1 MSSNSMSLLDRL
13 YIKAFV
19 VELWNN
25 LREKLQRLKW
35 QSKRG
40 FGRANQQIINNYF
53 QQNEVAKLQI
63 GAGTNL
69 REGWL
74 NTNYFPW
81 QKNVLHLNAA
91 QPFPFADHSFDYSFS
106 EHMIEHIDYNEGLVM
121 LAECF
126 RVLKPGG
133 RIRLSTP
140 DFQFLVALY
149 TQNHNPIQQKY
160 TQWMTDWMTE
170 RKADSA
176 PYTDPIFIIN
186 NFVRDWGHQFIYD
199 EKSLGFSLEKV
210 GFSSVIRC
218 ELQQSEDTVL
228 ANLENE
234 QRYPADFLR
243 LETLTMEAVKD

>member
-74 NTNYFPW
+74 NTNYFP
-81 QKNVLHLNAA
+81 
-91 QPFPFADHSFDYSFS
+91 
-106 EHMIEHIDYNEGLVM
+106 
-121 LAECF
+121 
-126 RVLKPGG
+126 
-133 RIRLSTP
+133 
-140 DFQFLVALY
+140 
-149 TQNHNPIQQKY
+149 
-160 TQWMTDWMTE
+160 
-170 RKADSA
+170 
-176 PYTDPIFIIN
+176 
-186 NFVRDWGHQFIYD
+186 
-199 EKSLGFSLEKV
+199 
-210 GFSSVIRC
+210 
-218 ELQQSEDTVL
+218 
-228 ANLENE
+228 
-234 QRYPADFLR
+234 
-243 LETLTMEAVKD
+243 

>member
-1 MSSNSMSLLDRL
+1 MSLFDRL

-25 LREKLQRLKW
+25 LREKLQRFKW

-40 FGRANQQIINNYF
+40 FGKANRQIITNYF

-91 QPFPFADHSFDYSFS
+91 QRFPFADNSFDYIFS

-121 LAECF
+121 LSECF

-140 DFQFLVALY
+140 DFQFLMALY
-149 TQNHNPIQQKY
+149 TQKHNSTQQTY
-160 TQWMTDWMTE
+160 LQWMTDWMTE
-170 RKADSA
+170 RKEDSA
-176 PYTDPIFIIN
+176 PYSDPIFIFN

-210 GFSSVIRC
+210 GFSAVVRC
-218 ELQQSEDTVL
+218 ELQKSKDPIL

-243 LETLTMEAVKD
+243 LETLTMEAVKA

>member
-1 MSSNSMSLLDRL
+1 MSSNSMSLFDRL
-13 YIKAFV
+13 YIKAFL

-25 LREKLQRLKW
+25 LREKLQRIKW

-40 FGRANQQIINNYF
+40 FGKANQQIITNYF
-53 QQNEVAKLQI
+53 QQNSVAKLQI

-81 QKNVLHLNAA
+81 QNNVLHLNAA
-91 QPFPFADHSFDYSFS
+91 QTFPFADNSFDYIFS
-106 EHMIEHIDYNEGLVM
+106 EHMIEHIDYNEGLMM
-121 LAECF
+121 LSECF

-140 DFQFLVALY
+140 DFQFLMALY
-149 TQNHNPIQQKY
+149 TQEHNSTQQTY
-160 TQWMTDWMTE
+160 LQWMTDWMNE
-170 RKADSA
+170 RKDDSA
-176 PYTDPIFIIN
+176 PYTDPIFILN

-210 GFSSVIRC
+210 GFSAVVRC
-218 ELQQSEDTVL
+218 ELQKSQDPIL

-243 LETLTMEAVKD
+243 LETLTMEAVKA